1 MQRHPDDF
9 HNEPPSEKALL
20 KRNKRVADAV
30 ELALDYMAER
40 GDKNTGYRLPL
51 NPLALACCS
60 RLKVSFDTARAYL
73 EANATWEAQD
83 PFELELVNV
92 AWERHAVP
100 PAKAPKGVEV
110 PPRTDT
116 EAGRGRQC
124 LTPN

>member
-9 HNEPPSEKALL
+9 HNEPPSEKALR
-20 KRNKRVADAV
+20 KRNKRVAEAV

-83 PFELELVNV
+83 PFDLELVNV
-92 AWERHAVP
+92 AGSDTLFLR
-100 PAKAPKGVEV
+100 PKHPKVLKSRLEQIQKREGGGN
-110 PPRTDT
+110 
-116 EAGRGRQC
+116 A
-124 LTPN
+124 